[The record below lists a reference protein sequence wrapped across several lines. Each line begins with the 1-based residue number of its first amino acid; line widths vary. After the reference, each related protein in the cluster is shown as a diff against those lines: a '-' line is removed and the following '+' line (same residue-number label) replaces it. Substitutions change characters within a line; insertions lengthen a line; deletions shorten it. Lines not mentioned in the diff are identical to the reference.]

1 MILMRE
7 KFQDSKGVIR
17 ICIFQKENRQYNG
30 KRKKDENSNND
41 LQNTEN

>member
-7 KFQDSKGVIR
+7 KFEDTKGLIR

-30 KRKKDENSNND
+30 KRRTDNIMAKGE
-41 LQNTEN
+41 QTI